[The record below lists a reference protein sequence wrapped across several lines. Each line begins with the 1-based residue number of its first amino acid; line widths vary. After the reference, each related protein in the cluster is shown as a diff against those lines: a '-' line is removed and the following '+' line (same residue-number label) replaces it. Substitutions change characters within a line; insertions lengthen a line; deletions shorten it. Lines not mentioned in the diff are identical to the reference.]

1 MRTLVLLG
9 ALLCAGTAGAAGQS
23 IFILPCSPATCG
35 GFPQNQATMVIDAAW
50 VYQADPPGQMNVR
63 IGWLGSPDYEP
74 IPYKVLKV
82 YYGAMVNKGIN
93 LTYLGDITV
102 VNGAYDGP
110 IWNGNAPYLFPS
122 GSFLTG
128 HFYFNDMSVP
138 NTQFVTGLLD

>member
-9 ALLCAGTAGAAGQS
+9 ALLGVGTAGAAGMS
-23 IFILPCSPATCG
+23 IPISPCSPVTCG
-35 GFPQNQATMVIDAAW
+35 GFPQNQPTMGIYGAR
-50 VYQADPPGQMNVR
+50 VYPSDTPGQMNVH
-63 IGWLGSPDYEP
+63 IDWLLTPDYEP

-82 YYGAMVNKGIN
+82 YYGAMYNKGIN

-102 VNGAYDGP
+102 VNGVYDGP
-110 IWNGNAPYLFPS
+110 IWSGNAPYLFPS

-138 NTQFVTGLLD
+138 NTQFVSGLYP